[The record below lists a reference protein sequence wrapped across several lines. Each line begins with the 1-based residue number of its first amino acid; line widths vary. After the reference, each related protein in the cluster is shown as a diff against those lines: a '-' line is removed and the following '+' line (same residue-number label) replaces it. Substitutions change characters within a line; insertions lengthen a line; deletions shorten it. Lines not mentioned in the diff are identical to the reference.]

1 MTQPDTL
8 TALTELV
15 RSFCQ
20 ARDWD
25 QFHSPKDL
33 AIGLATEAAELLAQ
47 FRFLSP
53 AQVAEQLEDGEE
65 RRAIEHEVGDTLF
78 FLLRFCERTVVDPA
92 RALRDKMVVNEARYP
107 VDRSRGSNRKY
118 DRLDP

>member
-1 MTQPDTL
+1 L
-8 TALTELV
+8 AALTEV
-15 RSFCQ
+15 VGSFCR

-33 AIGLATEAAELLAQ
+33 AIGLATESAELLAH
-47 FRFLSP
+47 FRFLDA
-53 AQVAEQLEDGEE
+53 AQVREHLESAEE
-65 RRAIEHEVGDTLF
+65 RRAIEHEVGDVFF
-78 FLLRFCERTVVDPA
+78 FLLRFCERTGIDLA
-92 RALRDKMVVNEARYP
+92 QALREKMAINEARYP